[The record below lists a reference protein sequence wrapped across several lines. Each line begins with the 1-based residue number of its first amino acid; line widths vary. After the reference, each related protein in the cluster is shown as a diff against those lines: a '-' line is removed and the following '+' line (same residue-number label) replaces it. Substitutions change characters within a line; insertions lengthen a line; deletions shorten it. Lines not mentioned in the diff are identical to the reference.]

1 MNAKYYKSVFCAY
14 IYKQSRFLSNFR
26 VKSHNYH
33 LFTTASFAWKEKFLV
48 MSKVATLLGSKHTIQ
63 AIQLLLSA
71 VSLPVFVCIQ
81 DKMQILCCRRTQGLE
96 IYWIFKVAFAAEQ
109 NSIILLYLAKKLV
122 KLLPPSA
129 TLFLR
134 YTWVCGTWK
143 KDLLLLLFRLD

>member
-14 IYKQSRFLSNFR
+14 IHEQSRFLSNFR

-48 MSKVATLLGSKHTIQ
+48 MSKVATKLGGRHHPGNTTI
-63 AIQLLLSA
+63 AECCIALH
-71 VSLPVFVCIQ
+71 VFVCIR
-81 DKMQILCCRRTQGLE
+81 DKMQILCCRRSQGLE

-134 YTWVCGTWK
+134 YTWVWNLGKRSTT
-143 KDLLLLLFRLD
+143 FIVQA